1 MKLQSSILSIAIVSA
16 GLTACG
22 GSSSSNNTPVQSPI
36 ADLNIQCVNIEQA
49 STTGD
54 TETLELSIVGSY
66 FSGSEFATSSAEIVS
81 YDQCSDRLYV
91 VNSQA
96 ASIDVLALSSDSSAP
111 DKVGNIGH
119 NNGDNKYVKREMLRK
134 SLDMVLTCTKRV
146 LSTNLNTNWHIS
158 APSSMLNSII
168 SSLDNNVYKSLGL
181 MLHKDLI
188 NTKKT
193 KLLSHFE

>member
-1 MKLQSSILSIAIVSA
+1 MINANDILIITDKAEFKAFKVTSTVLGTKDIEMIENISYIDPHKKISSLLS
-16 GLTACG
+16 
-22 GSSSSNNTPVQSPI
+22 
-36 ADLNIQCVNIEQA
+36 
-49 STTGD
+49 
-54 TETLELSIVGSY
+54 
-66 FSGSEFATSSAEIVS
+66 
-81 YDQCSDRLYV
+81 
-91 VNSQA
+91 
-96 ASIDVLALSSDSSAP
+96 